1 MQVELARTFLEV
13 VTTGSF
19 VAAAERLHVTQST
32 VSTRIRALEQ
42 ELGRPVFVRNK
53 AGAVLTPAGT
63 QFQRHAIALIHL
75 WEQARQDASVPS
87 GHTALLRIG
96 GEAGLWN
103 RLLYKWVPWMRANA
117 RNVALRCEL
126 GLSDGLIHNL
136 VEGLLDIGVMYAP
149 QSRPGL
155 AVDVLVEEKLVLLEA
170 PAPEGQDWPGDYIY
184 VDWGQDFRRNHRL
197 RFPDRPSPGLLVG
210 LGTLGFEHMLRH
222 GGSGY
227 FPHTLASPHIASGRV
242 RLVPDTPAFTLPI
255 YVVYPAEAN
264 ADVVAPALAGLRA
277 IVHSE
282 QAQAAWT
289 AQQIPAGASA
299 VKGKTRTGSGRG
311 GHARSG
317 RQRPARS
324 SKKSI

>member
-19 VAAAERLHVTQST
+19 VEAAERLHVTQST

-42 ELGRPVFVRNK
+42 ELGRPLFIRNK
-53 AGAVLTPAGT
+53 AGAVLTPAGV
-63 QFQRHAIALIHL
+63 QFQRHAIAIIRL
-75 WEQARQDASVPS
+75 WEQARQDATVPS

-96 GEAGLWN
+96 GEAGIWN

-126 GLSDGLIHNL
+126 GLSEGLIHNL

-155 AVDVLVEEKLVLLEA
+155 VVDVLVQEELVLLEA
-170 PAPEGQDWPGDYIY
+170 PAPRDQDWPGDYIY
-184 VDWGQDFRRNHRL
+184 VDWGQEFHRSHRL
-197 RFPDRPSPGLLVG
+197 RFPDRPSPGLFVG

-227 FPHTLASPHIASGRV
+227 FPRTLASPHLASGAV
-242 RLVPDTPAFTLPI
+242 RIVADAPTFMLPI
-255 YVVYPAEAN
+255 YVVHPADASAE
-264 ADVVAPALAGLRA
+264 VITQALTGLRT
-277 IVHSE
+277 IVRTE
-282 QAQAAWT
+282 QAQAAL
-289 AQQIPAGASA
+289 ASQRLPAPGKAKRARKPA
-299 VKGKTRTGSGRG
+299 V
-311 GHARSG
+311 A
-317 RQRPARS
+317 RPARRRPR
-324 SKKSI
+324 KA

>member
-19 VAAAERLHVTQST
+19 VAAAGRLHVTQST

-42 ELGRPVFVRNK
+42 ELGRPLFVRNK
-53 AGAVLTPAGT
+53 AGAVLTPAGM
-63 QFQRHAIALIHL
+63 QFQRHAIALIRL
-75 WEQARQDASVPS
+75 WEQARQDANVPS

-155 AVDVLVEEKLVLLEA
+155 IVDVLVQEELVLLEA
-170 PAPEGQDWPGDYIY
+170 AAPADQDWPGDHIY
-184 VDWGQDFRRNHRL
+184 VDWGQEFHRSHRL
-197 RFPDRPSPGLLVG
+197 RFPDGPSPGLFVG

-227 FPHTLASPHIASGRV
+227 FPRTLASPHIASARV
-242 RLVPDTPAFTLPI
+242 RVVADAPAFTLPI
-255 YVVYPAEAN
+255 YVVHSAGAN
-264 ADVVAPALAGLRA
+264 EEVIASALAGLRA
-277 IVHSE
+277 IVRTE
-282 QAQAAWT
+282 QAQAASASQRMLT
-289 AQQIPAGASA
+289 RGPVAEPREKRRRKPA
-299 VKGKTRTGSGRG
+299 SGR
-311 GHARSG
+311 R
-317 RQRPARS
+317 RR
-324 SKKSI
+324 

>member
-1 MQVELARTFLEV
+1 METVLQVELARTFLEV

-32 VSTRIRALEQ
+32 VSTRMQALER
-42 ELGRPVFVRNK
+42 ELGRPLFLRNK
-53 AGAVLTPAGT
+53 AGAVLTPAGA
-63 QFQRHAIALIHL
+63 QFQRHAIALIRL
-75 WEQARQDASVPS
+75 WEQARQDANVPS

-155 AVDVLVEEKLVLLEA
+155 IVDVLVQEDLVLLEA
-170 PAPEGQDWPGDYIY
+170 SPPAHQDWPGDYIY
-184 VDWGQDFRRNHRL
+184 VDWGQEFHRSHRL
-197 RFPDRPSPGLLVG
+197 RFPDRASPGLFVG
-210 LGTLGFEHMLRH
+210 LGTLGFDHMLQH

-227 FPHTLASPHIASGRV
+227 FPRTLASPHIASGRV
-242 RLVPDTPAFTLPI
+242 RVVADAPTFALPV
-255 YVVYPAEAN
+255 YVVHPADAN
-264 ADVVAPALAGLRA
+264 AEVITPALAGLRA
-277 IVHSE
+277 IVHTE
-282 QAQAAWT
+282 QAQAAW
-289 AQQIPAGASA
+289 
-299 VKGKTRTGSGRG
+299 SG
-311 GHARSG
+311 
-317 RQRPARS
+317 QRPAAAAVSGPR
-324 SKKSI
+324 KGRKRR

>member
-32 VSTRIRALEQ
+32 VSTRMQALER
-42 ELGRPVFVRNK
+42 ELGRPLFLRNK
-53 AGAVLTPAGT
+53 AGAVLTPAGA
-63 QFQRHAIALIHL
+63 QFQRHAIALIRL
-75 WEQARQDASVPS
+75 WEQARQDANVPS

-155 AVDVLVEEKLVLLEA
+155 IVDVLVQEDLVLLEA
-170 PAPEGQDWPGDYIY
+170 SPPAHQDWPGDYIY
-184 VDWGQDFRRNHRL
+184 VDWGQEFHRSHRL
-197 RFPDRPSPGLLVG
+197 RFPDRASPGLFVG
-210 LGTLGFEHMLRH
+210 LGTLGFDHMLQH

-227 FPHTLASPHIASGRV
+227 FPRTLASPHIASGRV
-242 RLVPDTPAFTLPI
+242 RVVADAPTFALPV
-255 YVVYPAEAN
+255 YVVHPADAN
-264 ADVVAPALAGLRA
+264 AEVIAPALAGLRA
-277 IVHSE
+277 IVHTE
-282 QAQAAWT
+282 QAQAAW
-289 AQQIPAGASA
+289 
-299 VKGKTRTGSGRG
+299 SG
-311 GHARSG
+311 
-317 RQRPARS
+317 QRPAPAAVSGPR
-324 SKKSI
+324 KGRKRR

>member
-155 AVDVLVEEKLVLLEA
+155 VVDVLVEEKLVLLEA

-227 FPHTLASPHIASGRV
+227 FPHTLASPHIAAGRV
-242 RLVPDTPAFTLPI
+242 RLVADTPAFTLPI

-264 ADVVAPALAGLRA
+264 ADVIAPALAGLRA

-289 AQQIPAGASA
+289 AQKIPVGAPA
-299 VKGKTRTGSGRG
+299 VKAKTKAGSARG
-311 GHARSG
+311 GHTRTG

-324 SKKSI
+324 SRKSI

>member
-1 MQVELARTFLEV
+1 MQVELARTFIEV

-19 VAAAERLHVTQST
+19 VAAAARLHVTQST

-42 ELGRPVFVRNK
+42 DLGRALFVRNK

-63 QFQRHAIALIHL
+63 QFQRHAIALIRL
-75 WEQARQDASVPS
+75 WEQARQDANVPS

-155 AVDVLVEEKLVLLEA
+155 IVDVLVQEELVLLEA
-170 PAPEGQDWPGDYIY
+170 AAPAGQDWPGDHIY
-184 VDWGQDFRRNHRL
+184 VDWGQEFHRSYRL
-197 RFPDRPSPGLLVG
+197 RFPDQPSPGLFVG

-222 GGSGY
+222 GGYGY
-227 FPHTLASPHIASGRV
+227 FPRTLASAHIAAGRV
-242 RLVPDTPAFTLPI
+242 KLAADAPTFSLPF
-255 YVVYPAEAN
+255 YVVHSAGADEA
-264 ADVVAPALAGLRA
+264 VIGPALAGLRA
-277 IVHSE
+277 IVRTE
-282 QAQAAWT
+282 QAQAASV
-289 AQQIPAGASA
+289 AQGM
-299 VKGKTRTGSGRG
+299 
-311 GHARSG
+311 
-317 RQRPARS
+317 PARAAAKRAGDRKSAAVRRRPIS
-324 SKKSI
+324 SRKSI

>member
-1 MQVELARTFLEV
+1 METVLQVELARTFLEV

-32 VSTRIRALEQ
+32 VSTRMQALER
-42 ELGRPVFVRNK
+42 ELGRPLFLRNK
-53 AGAVLTPAGT
+53 AGAVLTPAGA
-63 QFQRHAIALIHL
+63 QFQRHAIALIRL
-75 WEQARQDASVPS
+75 WEQARQDANVPS

-155 AVDVLVEEKLVLLEA
+155 IVDVLVQEDLVLLEA
-170 PAPEGQDWPGDYIY
+170 SPPAHQGWPGDYIY
-184 VDWGQDFRRNHRL
+184 VDWGQEFHRSHRL
-197 RFPDRPSPGLLVG
+197 RFPDRASPGLFVG
-210 LGTLGFEHMLRH
+210 LGTLGFDHMLQH

-227 FPHTLASPHIASGRV
+227 FPRTLASPHIASGRV
-242 RLVPDTPAFTLPI
+242 RVVADAPTFALPV
-255 YVVYPAEAN
+255 YVVHPADAN
-264 ADVVAPALAGLRA
+264 AEVVAPALAGLRA
-277 IVHSE
+277 IVHTE
-282 QAQAAWT
+282 QAQAAW
-289 AQQIPAGASA
+289 
-299 VKGKTRTGSGRG
+299 SG
-311 GHARSG
+311 
-317 RQRPARS
+317 QRPAAAAVSGPR
-324 SKKSI
+324 KGRKRR

>member
-42 ELGRPVFVRNK
+42 ELGRPLFLRNK

-63 QFQRHAIALIHL
+63 QFQRHAIALIRL
-75 WEQARQDASVPS
+75 WEQARQDASVPA
-87 GHTALLRIG
+87 GHSALLRIG

-155 AVDVLVEEKLVLLEA
+155 VVDVLVQEELVLIETPA
-170 PAPEGQDWPGDYIY
+170 PADQDWPGDYIY
-184 VDWGQDFRRNHRL
+184 VDWGQEFHRSHRL
-197 RFPDRPSPGLLVG
+197 RFPDRPSPGLFVG

-227 FPHTLASPHIASGRV
+227 FPRTLASPHLAAGRLRIV
-242 RLVPDTPAFTLPI
+242 ADAPTFTLPI
-255 YVVYPAEAN
+255 YVVHPADAN
-264 ADVVAPALAGLRA
+264 AEVIAPALAGLRA
-277 IVHSE
+277 IVRTE
-282 QAQAAWT
+282 QAQAAW
-289 AQQIPAGASA
+289 ASQQ
-299 VKGKTRTGSGRG
+299 V
-311 GHARSG
+311 
-317 RQRPARS
+317 PARAAAAKPRTPPTRKKAPRRGRHAS
-324 SKKSI
+324 TKSI

>member
-1 MQVELARTFLEV
+1 MQVELAKTFLEV

-19 VAAAERLHVTQST
+19 VEAAERLHVTQST

-42 ELGRPVFVRNK
+42 ELGRPLFVRNK
-53 AGAVLTPAGT
+53 AGVVLTPAGT
-63 QFQRHAIALIHL
+63 QFQRHAIAIIRL

-103 RLLYKWVPWMRANA
+103 RLLHKWVPWMRENA
-117 RNVALRCEL
+117 PNIALRCEL

-155 AVDVLVEEKLVLLEA
+155 VVDVLVQEELVLLEA
-170 PAPEGQDWPGDYIY
+170 AAPTGQNWPGDHIY
-184 VDWGQDFRRNHRL
+184 VDWGQEFHRSHRL
-197 RFPDRPSPGLLVG
+197 RFPDRPSPGLFVS

-227 FPHTLASPHIASGRV
+227 FPRTLAGPHIASGRV
-242 RLVPDTPAFTLPI
+242 RIIADAPTFTLPI
-255 YVVYPAEAN
+255 YVVYPAEAHT
-264 ADVVAPALAGLRA
+264 DVILPALTGLQA
-277 IVHSE
+277 IVRTE
-282 QAQAAWT
+282 RAQAALALSGDLELSVPKT
-289 AQQIPAGASA
+289 ARISRRRA
-299 VKGKTRTGSGRG
+299 VGDSGDE
-311 GHARSG
+311 
-317 RQRPARS
+317 
-324 SKKSI
+324 

>member
-19 VAAAERLHVTQST
+19 VDAAARLHVTQST

-42 ELGRPVFVRNK
+42 ELGRPLFVRNK
-53 AGAVLTPAGT
+53 AGAVLTPAGA
-63 QFQRHAIALIHL
+63 QFQRHAIAIIRL

-117 RNVALRCEL
+117 RNIALRCEL

-155 AVDVLVEEKLVLLEA
+155 VVDVLVQEELVLVEA
-170 PAPEGQDWPGDYIY
+170 APPKDQDWPGDHIY
-184 VDWGQDFRRNHRL
+184 VDWGQEFHRSHRL
-197 RFPDRPSPGLLVG
+197 RFPDQPSPGLFVG

-227 FPHTLASPHIASGRV
+227 FPRTLAGPHIASGRV
-242 RLVPDTPAFTLPI
+242 RIIADAPTFTLPI
-255 YVVYPAEAN
+255 YVVYPAAAH
-264 ADVVAPALAGLRA
+264 ADALLPALTGLQA
-277 IVHSE
+277 IVRTE
-282 QAQAAWT
+282 RVQAAL
-289 AQQIPAGASA
+289 ALSGDLELASMPKAARVARKRA
-299 VKGKTRTGSGRG
+299 VGCCGDK
-311 GHARSG
+311 
-317 RQRPARS
+317 
-324 SKKSI
+324 

>member
-1 MQVELARTFLEV
+1 MGAEMQVELARTFLEV

-32 VSTRIRALEQ
+32 VSTRIQALEQ
-42 ELGRPVFVRNK
+42 ELGRPLFLRNK

-63 QFQRHAIALIHL
+63 QFQRHAIAIIRL
-75 WEQARQDASVPS
+75 WEQARQDASVPA

-155 AVDVLVEEKLVLLEA
+155 VVDVLVQEELVLLEA
-170 PAPEGQDWPGDYIY
+170 PAPAEQDWPGDHIY
-184 VDWGQDFRRNHRL
+184 VDWGQEFHRSHRL
-197 RFPDRPSPGLLVG
+197 RFPDRPSPGLFVG

-227 FPHTLASPHIASGRV
+227 FPRTLASPHLASGRV
-242 RLVPDTPAFTLPI
+242 RISADAPTFMLPI
-255 YVVYPAEAN
+255 YVVHPADASAE
-264 ADVVAPALAGLRA
+264 VIAPALAGLRA
-277 IVHSE
+277 IVRTE
-282 QAQAAWT
+282 QAQAAR
-289 AQQIPAGASA
+289 ASQQIPARGAVA
-299 VKGKTRTGSGRG
+299 KPGRKRKA
-311 GHARSG
+311 ARRG
-317 RQRPARS
+317 RR
-324 SKKSI
+324 

>member
-1 MQVELARTFLEV
+1 VQVELARTFLEV
-13 VTTGSF
+13 ATTGSF
-19 VAAAERLHVTQST
+19 VAAADRLHVTQST
-32 VSTRIRALEQ
+32 VSTRIHALEQ
-42 ELGRPVFVRNK
+42 ELGRPLFVRNK

-63 QFQRHAIALIHL
+63 QFQRHAIALIRL

-96 GEAGLWN
+96 GEAGIWN

-155 AVDVLVEEKLVLLEA
+155 VVDVLVQEELVLVEA
-170 PAPEGQDWPGDYIY
+170 PAPPGQDWPGDYIY
-184 VDWGQDFRRNHRL
+184 VDWGQEFNRSHRL
-197 RFPDRPSPGLLVG
+197 RFPDRPSPGLFVG

-227 FPHTLASPHIASGRV
+227 FPRTLASPHIASQRV
-242 RLVPDTPAFTLPI
+242 RIVADAPTFVLPI

-264 ADVVAPALAGLRA
+264 AEVIVPALAGLRT
-277 IVHSE
+277 IVHTE
-282 QAQAAWT
+282 QAQAALVSRQISADST
-289 AQQIPAGASA
+289 AKPKSKSRLPRG
-299 VKGKTRTGSGRG
+299 GSGRP
-311 GHARSG
+311 
-317 RQRPARS
+317 RQPHR

>member
-13 VTTGSF
+13 VKTGSF

-42 ELGRPVFVRNK
+42 ELGRKLFIRNK

-63 QFQRHAIALIHL
+63 QFQRHAIALIRL
-75 WEQARQDASVPS
+75 WEQARQDATVPS

-96 GEAGLWN
+96 GEAGIWN

-117 RNVALRCEL
+117 RNIALRCEL
-126 GLSDGLIHNL
+126 GLSNGLIHNL

-155 AVDVLVEEKLVLLEA
+155 VVDVLVQEELVLLDVDA
-170 PAPEGQDWPGDYIY
+170 PPGQDWPGDYIY
-184 VDWGQDFRRNHRL
+184 VDWGQEFHRSHRL
-197 RFPDRPSPGLLVG
+197 RFPDQASPGLFVG

-227 FPHTLASPHIASGRV
+227 FPRTLASAHIASGRV
-242 RLVPDTPAFTLPI
+242 RVVADAPTFTLPI
-255 YVVYPAEAN
+255 YVVYSAEAN
-264 ADVVAPALAGLRA
+264 AEVIAPALAGLRT
-277 IVHSE
+277 IVRTE
-282 QAQAAWT
+282 QAQAV
-289 AQQIPAGASA
+289 SA
-299 VKGKTRTGSGRG
+299 LHRAPMGGTTPKQKAKRTRKSV
-311 GHARSG
+311 
-317 RQRPARS
+317 PARRHR
-324 SKKSI
+324 K

>member
-1 MQVELARTFLEV
+1 METVLQVELARTFLEV

-32 VSTRIRALEQ
+32 VSTRMQALER
-42 ELGRPVFVRNK
+42 ELGRPLFLRNK
-53 AGAVLTPAGT
+53 AGAVLTPAGA
-63 QFQRHAIALIHL
+63 QFQRHAIALIRL
-75 WEQARQDASVPS
+75 WEQARQDANVPS

-155 AVDVLVEEKLVLLEA
+155 IVDVLVQEDLVLLEA
-170 PAPEGQDWPGDYIY
+170 SPPAHQDWPGDYIY
-184 VDWGQDFRRNHRL
+184 VDWGQEFHRSHRL
-197 RFPDRPSPGLLVG
+197 RFPDRASPGLFVG
-210 LGTLGFEHMLRH
+210 LGTLGFDHMLQH

-227 FPHTLASPHIASGRV
+227 FPRTLASPHIASGRV
-242 RLVPDTPAFTLPI
+242 RVVADAPTFALPV
-255 YVVYPAEAN
+255 YVVHPADAN
-264 ADVVAPALAGLRA
+264 AEVIAPALAGLRA
-277 IVHSE
+277 IVHTE
-282 QAQAAWT
+282 QAQAAW
-289 AQQIPAGASA
+289 
-299 VKGKTRTGSGRG
+299 SG
-311 GHARSG
+311 
-317 RQRPARS
+317 QRPAPAAVSGPR
-324 SKKSI
+324 KGRKRR

>member
-13 VTTGSF
+13 VATGSF
-19 VAAAERLHVTQST
+19 VAAAQRLHVTQST
-32 VSTRIRALEQ
+32 VSMRIQTLEQ
-42 ELGRPVFVRNK
+42 ELGRPLFLRNK

-63 QFQRHAIALIHL
+63 QFQRHAIAMIRL
-75 WEQARQDASVPS
+75 WEQARQDASVPA

-117 RNVALRCEL
+117 RNIALRCEL

-155 AVDVLVEEKLVLLEA
+155 VVDVLVQEELVLIEA
-170 PAPEGQDWPGDYIY
+170 PAPAEQDWPGDHIY
-184 VDWGQDFRRNHRL
+184 VDWGQEFNRSHRL
-197 RFPDRPSPGLLVG
+197 RFPDGPSPGLFVG

-227 FPHTLASPHIASGRV
+227 FPRTLASPHLAAGKIRIAADA
-242 RLVPDTPAFTLPI
+242 PTFTLPI
-255 YVVYPAEAN
+255 YVVHPADAN
-264 ADVVAPALAGLRA
+264 AEVLAPALAGLRA
-277 IVHSE
+277 IVRTE
-282 QAQAAWT
+282 QAQAAW
-289 AQQIPAGASA
+289 ASQQVP
-299 VKGKTRTGSGRG
+299 GRG
-311 GHARSG
+311 AAAKTGLGVTRKRAAAHRA
-317 RQRPARS
+317 
-324 SKKSI
+324 

>member
-1 MQVELARTFLEV
+1 MGAEMQVELARTFLEV

-32 VSTRIRALEQ
+32 VSTRIQALEQ
-42 ELGRPVFVRNK
+42 ELGRPLFLRNK

-63 QFQRHAIALIHL
+63 QFQRHAIAIIRL
-75 WEQARQDASVPS
+75 WEQARQDASVPA

-155 AVDVLVEEKLVLLEA
+155 VVVVLVQEELVLLEA
-170 PAPEGQDWPGDYIY
+170 PAPAEQDWPGDHIY
-184 VDWGQDFRRNHRL
+184 VDWGQEFHRSHRL
-197 RFPDRPSPGLLVG
+197 RFPDRPSPGLFVG

-222 GGSGY
+222 GGSADLHAADLRSAPGRCERRGDRTGTRR
-227 FPHTLASPHIASGRV
+227 PACDRTHRAGAGGARLAADSGARC
-242 RLVPDTPAFTLPI
+242 RREARAQ
-255 YVVYPAEAN
+255 AEAG
-264 ADVVAPALAGLRA
+264 APRAA
-277 IVHSE
+277 IVRQNRFE
-282 QAQAAWT
+282 
-289 AQQIPAGASA
+289 
-299 VKGKTRTGSGRG
+299 GSIKF
-311 GHARSG
+311 A
-317 RQRPARS
+317 
-324 SKKSI
+324 

>member
-19 VAAAERLHVTQST
+19 VAAAGRLHVTQST
-32 VSTRIRALEQ
+32 VSTRIHALEQ
-42 ELGRPVFVRNK
+42 ELGRPLFVRNK
-53 AGAVLTPAGT
+53 AGAVLTPAGA
-63 QFQRHAIALIHL
+63 QFQRHAIALIRL
-75 WEQARQDASVPS
+75 WEQARQDANVPS

-155 AVDVLVEEKLVLLEA
+155 IVDVLVQEDLVLLEA
-170 PAPEGQDWPGDYIY
+170 SPPAHQDWPGDYIY
-184 VDWGQDFRRNHRL
+184 VDWGQEFHRSHRL
-197 RFPDRPSPGLLVG
+197 RFPDRASPGLFVG
-210 LGTLGFEHMLRH
+210 LGTLGFDHMLQH

-227 FPHTLASPHIASGRV
+227 FPRTLASPHIASGRV
-242 RLVPDTPAFTLPI
+242 RVVADAPTFALPV
-255 YVVYPAEAN
+255 YVVHPADAN
-264 ADVVAPALAGLRA
+264 AEVVAPALAGLRA
-277 IVHSE
+277 IVHTE
-282 QAQAAWT
+282 QAQAAW
-289 AQQIPAGASA
+289 
-299 VKGKTRTGSGRG
+299 SG
-311 GHARSG
+311 
-317 RQRPARS
+317 QRPAAAAVSGPR
-324 SKKSI
+324 KGRKRR